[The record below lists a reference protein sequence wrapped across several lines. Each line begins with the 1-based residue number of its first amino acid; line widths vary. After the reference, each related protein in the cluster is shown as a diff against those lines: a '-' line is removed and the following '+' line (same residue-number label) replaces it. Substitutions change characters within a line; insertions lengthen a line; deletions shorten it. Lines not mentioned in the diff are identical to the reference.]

1 MRIPTEHQEQC
12 AVIQYFDLKHK
23 GHRGRL
29 FAIPNGSYKSRAAA
43 SSFKREGLR
52 AGVPDLMLPVARG
65 GYHGLFIEMKRLKG
79 SVTSKE
85 QKDWHEY
92 LNAQGYL
99 CVVCKGFEKAKEI
112 IDCYLTDAMSMTKN
126 EKLEQAQKNTRAL
139 WGAAKLKGN

>member
-1 MRIPTEHQEQC
+1 MSIPTEHQEQC
-12 AVIQYFDLKHK
+12 AVIQYFDLKYK
-23 GHRGRL
+23 EHRGRL

-43 SSFKREGLR
+43 SSFKKEGLR
-52 AGVPDLMLPVARG
+52 AGVPDLMLPVAMK

-99 CVVCKGFEKAKEI
+99 CVVCKGADI
-112 IDCYLTDAMSMTKN
+112 ANQVLDDYMRS
-126 EKLEQAQKNTRAL
+126 
-139 WGAAKLKGN
+139 